1 VTTLRKRAVPQ
12 DDQGRAP
19 PNVRLGRGTL
29 VEDDVRLGDEAASA
43 KGLDVGTGAIIRSGA
58 ELHDGIRV
66 GDHLEIG
73 RNVVIGKD
81 TVIGDDCQIANN
93 TIIEAD
99 CAIGDRV
106 RINANCY
113 ISRFT
118 TIGDDVTICPGVSLA
133 NDPHPG
139 SENHLCE
146 RGPTIERGAQLGT
159 NATILPFVTI
169 GERSLVAAGSVV
181 TRNVP
186 PAVVVAGN
194 PARVV
199 KSIAEVTCPLD
210 LHEGEYLRTRQT

>member
-1 VTTLRKRAVPQ
+1 MTALRKRAVTQ
-12 DDQGRAP
+12 DEQGRAP
-19 PNVRLGRGTL
+19 PNVHLGRGTL
-29 VEDDVRLGDEAASA
+29 VEDDVRLGDAATSA
-43 KGLDVGTGAIIRSGA
+43 KGLDIGKDAIIRSGA
-58 ELHDGIRV
+58 ELHDGVRI
-66 GDHLEIG
+66 GDRLDLG

-81 TVIGDDCQIANN
+81 TVIGDGCRIGNN

-113 ISRFT
+113 IARFT
-118 TIGDDVTICPGVSLA
+118 TIGDDVTICAGVCLA

-146 RGPTIERGAQLGT
+146 RGPTIERGAQLGM
-159 NATILPFVTI
+159 NATILPFVTV

-181 TRNVP
+181 THSVP
-186 PAVVVAGN
+186 AEVVVAGN

-199 KSIAEVTCPLD
+199 KSIAEISCPLD
-210 LHEGEYLRTRQT
+210 LHGGDYLKADEG